1 MNNFSEITDVVLFT
15 NGIGNILTK
24 FDVFAQR
31 SVALS
36 WLLFAKAIWKRNGF
50 YFNLGLTNEFFG
62 HIMMG
67 TGYIKLKK

>member
-36 WLLFAKAIWKRNGF
+36 WLLFAKAI
-50 YFNLGLTNEFFG
+50 
-62 HIMMG
+62 
-67 TGYIKLKK
+67 